1 MRVLFVDAEPNIL
14 DSIRRQLRKSFDVLT
29 ANSGIEALALLKDT
43 GPVAVVI
50 SDMRM
55 PGMNGAE
62 LLTRIRDQ
70 YPDTIRMILSGQAD
84 LESTIAA
91 INDGHIF
98 RFLTKPCD
106 EEALRRAVTAG
117 LEQYQ
122 LVTTRKELLEKTLQG
137 LVEMLTYILGITNPV
152 ARRRTGRV
160 RQYSA
165 AIASALKFT
174 MPWDLRLATLL
185 SQLGCIT
192 LPVELL
198 DKLYA
203 GTPLDDKEQHLYRRH
218 PEVAATL
225 IGRIPQLGSVAAMI
239 SRQQQSMDFSS
250 LPPEV
255 SDWPAESTAT
265 VILAVA
271 TALDDLMATGE
282 QPADALKRLEQSMPG
297 LPKAIISAVRAV
309 HMHSAYMDIRWVG
322 FDELR
327 PGMVLDEDIIADNG
341 ETLMFRGE
349 EITSPL
355 LTQLRET
362 TASAASSAG
371 EAVSVSHKLRVL
383 MPA

>member
-1 MRVLFVDAEPNIL
+1 MRVLFVDDEPNIL
-14 DSIRRQLRKSFDVLT
+14 DSIRRQMRKSFDVVT
-29 ANSGIEALALLKDT
+29 ANSGPEALALLKDT
-43 GPVAVVI
+43 GPVALVV

-62 LLTRIRDQ
+62 LLARIRDQ
-70 YPDTIRMILSGQAD
+70 YPDTVRMILSGQAD
-84 LESTIAA
+84 LESTISA
-91 INDGHIF
+91 INNGHIF
-98 RFLTKPCD
+98 RFLTKPCHED
-106 EEALRRAVTAG
+106 VLRAAVSAG
-117 LEQYQ
+117 LEQYE

-137 LVEMLTYILGITNPV
+137 LAEVLTDILGMTNPV

-203 GTPLDDKEQHLYRRH
+203 GTPLDDEERRLYRRH
-218 PEVAATL
+218 PDVAAAL
-225 IGRIPQLGSVAAMI
+225 IGRIPQLGPVAAMV
-239 SRQQQSMDFSS
+239 SRQQQVTDFSA
-250 LPPEV
+250 LPAAV
-255 SDWPAESTAT
+255 SDWPAENTAT

-271 TALDDLMATGE
+271 TALDELMATGE
-282 QPADALKRLEQSMPG
+282 QPADALKRLERSMPG
-297 LPKAIISAVRAV
+297 LPAAIIEAVRAV
-309 HMHSAYMDIRWVG
+309 HMHSAYMDICWVG

-355 LTQLRET
+355 LAQLRET
-362 TASAASSAG
+362 TAAASTSESAG
-371 EAVSVSHKLRVL
+371 VSQKLRVL

>member
-1 MRVLFVDAEPNIL
+1 MRVLFVDDEPNIL
-14 DSIRRQLRKSFDVLT
+14 DSIRRQLRKSHDILT
-29 ANSGIEALALLKDT
+29 ATSGVEALALLKDT
-43 GPVAVVI
+43 GPVALVV

-55 PGMNGAE
+55 PGMNGTE
-62 LLTRIRDQ
+62 LLTRIRAE
-70 YPDTIRMILSGQAD
+70 YPDTVRMILSGQAD

-91 INDGHIF
+91 INDGHVF
-98 RFLTKPCD
+98 RFLTKPCHED
-106 EEALRRAVTAG
+106 ALRRAVNAG
-117 LEQYQ
+117 LEQYE
-122 LVTTRKELLEKTLQG
+122 LITARKELLEKTLQG
-137 LVEMLTYILGITNPV
+137 LVEMLTDILGITNPV

-203 GTPLDDKEQHLYRRH
+203 GTPLDDEEQHLYRRH
-218 PEVAATL
+218 PAVAAAL
-225 IGRIPQLGSVAAMI
+225 IGRIPQLGPVAAMVA
-239 SRQQQSMDFSS
+239 RQQQPTDFAA
-250 LPPEV
+250 LPAEV
-255 SDWPAESTAT
+255 SAWPAEDTAT

-282 QPADALKRLEQSMPG
+282 QPADALKRMEQSMPG
-297 LPKAIISAVRAV
+297 LPKAIIEAVRTV

-362 TASAASSAG
+362 TAASSAG
-371 EAVSVSHKLRVL
+371 EPTSVSQKLRIL
-383 MPA
+383 IPA

>member
-1 MRVLFVDAEPNIL
+1 MRVLFVDDEPNIL
-14 DSIRRQLRKSFDVLT
+14 DSIRRQLRKSFDIVT
-29 ANSGIEALALLKDT
+29 ATSGAEALALLKDT
-43 GPVAVVI
+43 GPVALVV

-70 YPDTIRMILSGQAD
+70 YPDTVRMILSGQAD
-84 LESTIAA
+84 LDSTISA

-98 RFLTKPCD
+98 RFLTKPCNED
-106 EEALRRAVTAG
+106 ALRAAVRAG
-117 LEQYQ
+117 LDQHE
-122 LVTTRKELLEKTLQG
+122 LITTRKELLEKTLQG
-137 LVEMLTYILGITNPV
+137 LVEMLTDILGITNPV

-192 LPVELL
+192 LPVALL

-203 GTPLDDKEQHLYRRH
+203 GTPLDDEELRLYRRH

-225 IGRIPQLGSVAAMI
+225 IRRIPQLGPVAAMVA
-239 SRQQQSMDFSS
+239 RQQQVTDFTT
-250 LPPEV
+250 LPAEI
-255 SDWPAESTAT
+255 DQWPAESTAS

-297 LPKAIISAVRAV
+297 LPKAIVEAVRAV
-309 HMHSAYMDIRWVG
+309 HMHSAYMDICWVG
-322 FDELR
+322 LDELR
-327 PGMVLDEDIIADNG
+327 PGMVLDEDIVADNG
-341 ETLMFRGE
+341 DTLMFRGE
-349 EITSPL
+349 EITGPL

-362 TASAASSAG
+362 TVVPSAG
-371 EAVSVSHKLRVL
+371 EPVSVSQKLRVL

>member
-1 MRVLFVDAEPNIL
+1 MRVLFVDDEPNIL
-14 DSIRRQLRKSFDVLT
+14 DSIRRQLRKSFDVVT

-43 GPVAVVI
+43 GPVAVVV

-62 LLTRIRDQ
+62 LLARIRDQ
-70 YPDTIRMILSGQAD
+70 YPDTVRMILSGQAD

-98 RFLTKPCD
+98 RFLTKPCQED
-106 EEALRRAVTAG
+106 ALRRAVSG
-117 LEQYQ
+117 GIEQYE

-137 LVEMLTYILGITNPV
+137 LVEMLTDILGITNPV

-165 AIASALKFT
+165 AIASALKFS

-192 LPVELL
+192 LPVNLL

-203 GTPLDDKEQHLYRRH
+203 GTPLDSEEQRLYRRH
-218 PEVAATL
+218 PEVAAAL
-225 IGRIPQLGSVAAMI
+225 IGRIPQLGPVAAMVA
-239 SRQQQSMDFSS
+239 RQQQATDFTA
-250 LPPEV
+250 LPADIGE
-255 SDWPAESTAT
+255 WPAESTAT

-297 LPKAIISAVRAV
+297 LPKAIVDAVRAV
-309 HMHSAYMDIRWVG
+309 HMHSAYMDICWVG

-362 TASAASSAG
+362 TSVVSTG
-371 EAVSVSHKLRVL
+371 EATGVSQKLRVL

>member
-1 MRVLFVDAEPNIL
+1 
-14 DSIRRQLRKSFDVLT
+14 
-29 ANSGIEALALLKDT
+29 
-43 GPVAVVI
+43 
-50 SDMRM
+50 
-55 PGMNGAE
+55 
-62 LLTRIRDQ
+62 
-70 YPDTIRMILSGQAD
+70 
-84 LESTIAA
+84 
-91 INDGHIF
+91 
-98 RFLTKPCD
+98 
-106 EEALRRAVTAG
+106 
-117 LEQYQ
+117 
-122 LVTTRKELLEKTLQG
+122 
-137 LVEMLTYILGITNPV
+137 MLTDILGITNPV

-192 LPVELL
+192 LPVTLL

-203 GTPLDDKEQHLYRRH
+203 GTPLDDDEQRLYRRH
-218 PEVAATL
+218 PEVAAAL
-225 IGRIPQLGSVAAMI
+225 ISRIPQLGPVAAMVA
-239 SRQQQSMDFSS
+239 RQQQVTDFSS
-250 LPPEV
+250 LPAEV
-255 SDWPAESTAT
+255 SEWPAESVAS

-282 QPADALKRLEQSMPG
+282 QPADALKRLEKSIPG
-297 LPKAIISAVRAV
+297 LPGAIIEAVRAV
-309 HMHSAYMDIRWVG
+309 HMHSAYMDICWVG

-355 LTQLRET
+355 LTQLREAT
-362 TASAASSAG
+362 TAPSAG
-371 EAVSVSHKLRVL
+371 EPVSVSQKLRIL

>member
-1 MRVLFVDAEPNIL
+1 MRVLFVDDEPNIL
-14 DSIRRQLRKSFDVLT
+14 DSIRRQLRKTHDILT
-29 ANSGIEALALLKDT
+29 ATGGVEALALLKDT
-43 GPVAVVI
+43 GPVALVV

-62 LLTRIRDQ
+62 LLTRIHQ
-70 YPDTIRMILSGQAD
+70 EYPDTVRMILSGQAD
-84 LESTIAA
+84 LESTISA
-91 INDGHIF
+91 INNGHIF
-98 RFLTKPCD
+98 RFLTKPCHED
-106 EEALRRAVTAG
+106 ALRAAVSAG
-117 LEQYQ
+117 LEQYE
-122 LVTTRKELLEKTLQG
+122 LITTRKELLEKTLQG
-137 LVEMLTYILGITNPV
+137 LVEMLTDILGIANPV

-192 LPVELL
+192 LPTTLL

-203 GTPLDDKEQHLYRRH
+203 GTPLDDEEQRLYRRH

-225 IGRIPQLGSVAAMI
+225 IRRIPQLGPVAAMVA
-239 SRQQQSMDFSS
+239 RQQQITDFSA
-250 LPPEV
+250 LPADVGE
-255 SDWPAESTAT
+255 WPAESIAS

-271 TALDDLMATGE
+271 TALDDLMAAGE
-282 QPADALKRLEQSMPG
+282 QPADALKRMEQSMPG
-297 LPKAIISAVRAV
+297 LPKAIVAAVRAV
-309 HMHSAYMDIRWVG
+309 HMHSAYMDICWVS
-322 FDELR
+322 FAELR
-327 PGMVLDEDIIADNG
+327 PGMVLDEDIVADNG

-355 LTQLRET
+355 LTQLREA
-362 TASAASSAG
+362 TAAASAG
-371 EAVSVSHKLRVL
+371 EPVGVSQKLRVL

>member
-1 MRVLFVDAEPNIL
+1 MRVLFVDDEPNIL
-14 DSIRRQLRKSFDVLT
+14 DSIRRQLRKSFDIVT
-29 ANSGIEALALLKDT
+29 ATSGVEALALLKDT
-43 GPVAVVI
+43 GPVALVV

-70 YPDTIRMILSGQAD
+70 YPDTVRMILSGQAD
-84 LESTIAA
+84 LDSTISA

-98 RFLTKPCD
+98 RFLTKPCNED
-106 EEALRRAVTAG
+106 ALRAAVRAG
-117 LEQYQ
+117 LDQHE
-122 LVTTRKELLEKTLQG
+122 LITTRKELLEKTLQG
-137 LVEMLTYILGITNPV
+137 LVEMLTDILGITNPV

-192 LPVELL
+192 LPVALL

-203 GTPLDDKEQHLYRRH
+203 GTPLDDEELRLYRRH

-225 IGRIPQLGSVAAMI
+225 IRRIPQLGPVAAMVA
-239 SRQQQSMDFSS
+239 RQQQVTDFTT
-250 LPPEV
+250 LPAEI
-255 SDWPAESTAT
+255 DQWPAESTAS

-297 LPKAIISAVRAV
+297 LPKAIVEAVRAV
-309 HMHSAYMDIRWVG
+309 HMHSAYMDICWVG
-322 FDELR
+322 LDELR
-327 PGMVLDEDIIADNG
+327 PGMVLDEDIVADNG
-341 ETLMFRGE
+341 DTLMFRGE
-349 EITSPL
+349 EITGPL

-362 TASAASSAG
+362 TVVPSAG
-371 EAVSVSHKLRVL
+371 EPVSVSQKLRVL

>member
-1 MRVLFVDAEPNIL
+1 MRVLFVDDEPYVL
-14 DSIRRQLRKSFDVLT
+14 DSIRRQLRKSCDVLT
-29 ANSGIEALALLKDT
+29 ATSGAEALALLKDT
-43 GPVAVVI
+43 GPVALVV

-62 LLTRIRDQ
+62 LLTRIHAE
-70 YPDTIRMILSGQAD
+70 YPDTVRMILSGQAD
-84 LESTIAA
+84 LESTISA
-91 INDGHIF
+91 INDGNIF
-98 RFLTKPCD
+98 RFLTKPCQED
-106 EEALRRAVTAG
+106 VLRRAVAIG
-117 LEQYQ
+117 IEQYQ

-137 LVEMLTYILGITNPV
+137 LVEMLTDILGITNPV

-165 AIASALKFT
+165 AIAGALKFT

-192 LPVELL
+192 LPVALL

-203 GTPLDDKEQHLYRRH
+203 GSPLDDEEQRLYRRH
-218 PEVAATL
+218 PTVAATL
-225 IGRIPQLGSVAAMI
+225 IGRIPQLETVAAMV
-239 SRQQQSMDFSS
+239 SRQQLADFSALPANVS
-250 LPPEV
+250 EWPPE
-255 SDWPAESTAT
+255 DTAT

-271 TALDDLMATGE
+271 TALDELMASGE
-282 QPADALKRLEQSMPG
+282 QPADALRRLEKSMPG
-297 LPKAIISAVRAV
+297 LPKAIIEAVRAV
-309 HMHSAYMDIRWVG
+309 HMHSAYMDICWVG

-349 EITSPL
+349 EITGPL
-355 LTQLRET
+355 LRQLREA
-362 TASAASSAG
+362 TAAASAG
-371 EAVSVSHKLRVL
+371 EPVLVSQKLRIL

>member
-1 MRVLFVDAEPNIL
+1 MRVLFVDDEPNIL
-14 DSIRRQLRKSFDVLT
+14 DSIRRQLRKSFDVVT

-43 GPVAVVI
+43 GPVAVVV

-62 LLTRIRDQ
+62 LLARIRDQ
-70 YPDTIRMILSGQAD
+70 YPDTVRMILSGQAD

-98 RFLTKPCD
+98 RFLTKPCQED
-106 EEALRRAVTAG
+106 ALRRAVSSG
-117 LEQYQ
+117 IEQYE

-137 LVEMLTYILGITNPV
+137 LVEMLTDILGITNPV

-165 AIASALKFT
+165 AIASALKFS

-192 LPVELL
+192 LPVNLL

-203 GTPLDDKEQHLYRRH
+203 GTPLDSEEQRLYRRH
-218 PEVAATL
+218 PEVAAAL
-225 IGRIPQLGSVAAMI
+225 IGRIPQLGPVAAMVA
-239 SRQQQSMDFSS
+239 RQQQATDFTA
-250 LPPEV
+250 LPADIGE
-255 SDWPAESTAT
+255 WPAESTAT

-297 LPKAIISAVRAV
+297 LPTKRSSMQYVPYTCTAPTWISAG
-309 HMHSAYMDIRWVG
+309 S
-322 FDELR
+322 
-327 PGMVLDEDIIADNG
+327 
-341 ETLMFRGE
+341 
-349 EITSPL
+349 
-355 LTQLRET
+355 
-362 TASAASSAG
+362 
-371 EAVSVSHKLRVL
+371 VL
-383 MPA
+383 MNCGRAWCWMKTSSPTMARR

>member
-1 MRVLFVDAEPNIL
+1 MRVLFVDDEPNIL
-14 DSIRRQLRKSFDVLT
+14 DSIRRQLRKSFEILT
-29 ANSGIEALALLKDT
+29 ATSGIEALALLKDT
-43 GPVAVVI
+43 GPVAVVV

-62 LLTRIRDQ
+62 LLTKVRDQ

-91 INDGHIF
+91 INNGHIF
-98 RFLTKPCD
+98 RFLTKPCQ
-106 EEALRRAVTAG
+106 EEALRAAVTAG
-117 LEQYQ
+117 IEQYE

-137 LVEMLTYILGITNPV
+137 LVEMLTDILGITNPV
-152 ARRRTGRV
+152 ARRRMGRV

-165 AIASALKFT
+165 AIASAMKFT

-203 GTPLDDKEQHLYRRH
+203 GTPLDDKEQQLYRRH
-218 PEVAATL
+218 PEVAAAL
-225 IGRIPQLGSVAAMI
+225 IGRIPQLGPVAAMVA
-239 SRQQQSMDFSS
+239 RQQQSMDFSS

-255 SDWPAESTAT
+255 AEWPAESTAT

-297 LPKAIISAVRAV
+297 LPKAIIDAVRAV
-309 HMHSAYMDIRWVG
+309 HMHSAYMDILWVS

-355 LTQLRET
+355 LTQLRE
-362 TASAASSAG
+362 AIGASSTG
-371 EAVSVSHKLRVL
+371 EPVGISQKLRIL

>member
-1 MRVLFVDAEPNIL
+1 
-14 DSIRRQLRKSFDVLT
+14 
-29 ANSGIEALALLKDT
+29 
-43 GPVAVVI
+43 
-50 SDMRM
+50 MRM

-70 YPDTIRMILSGQAD
+70 YPDTVRMILSGQAD
-84 LESTIAA
+84 LDSTISA

-98 RFLTKPCD
+98 RFLTKPCNED
-106 EEALRRAVTAG
+106 ALRAAVSAG
-117 LEQYQ
+117 LEQHE
-122 LVTTRKELLEKTLQG
+122 LITTRKELLEKTLQG
-137 LVEMLTYILGITNPV
+137 LVEMLTDILGITNPV

-192 LPVELL
+192 LPATLL

-203 GTPLDDKEQHLYRRH
+203 GTPLDDEELRLYRRH
-218 PEVAATL
+218 PDVAATL
-225 IGRIPQLGSVAAMI
+225 IRRIPQLEPVAAMVA
-239 SRQQQSMDFSS
+239 RQQQVTDFTA
-250 LPPEV
+250 LPTEIGE
-255 SDWPAESTAT
+255 WPAESTAS

-282 QPADALKRLEQSMPG
+282 QPADALRRLEQSMPG
-297 LPKAIISAVRAV
+297 LPKAIVEAVRAV
-309 HMHSAYMDIRWVG
+309 HMHSAYMDICWVG

-327 PGMVLDEDIIADNG
+327 PGMVLDEDIVADNG
-341 ETLMFRGE
+341 DTLMFRGE
-349 EITSPL
+349 EITGPL

-362 TASAASSAG
+362 TAVPSAG
-371 EAVSVSHKLRVL
+371 EAVSISQKLRVL

>member
-1 MRVLFVDAEPNIL
+1 MRVLFVDDEPNVL
-14 DSIRRQLRKSFDVLT
+14 DSIRRQLRKSCEILT
-29 ANSGIEALALLKDT
+29 ATSGAEALALLKDT
-43 GPVAVVI
+43 GPVALVI

-55 PGMNGAE
+55 PGMSGAE
-62 LLTRIRDQ
+62 LLAKIRDL
-70 YPDTIRMILSGQAD
+70 YPDTVRMILSGQAD
-84 LESTIAA
+84 LDSTIAA

-98 RFLTKPCD
+98 RFLTKPSH
-106 EEALRRAVTAG
+106 EEALRRAVAAG
-117 LEQYQ
+117 LEQYE
-122 LVTTRKELLEKTLQG
+122 LITTRKELLEKTLQG
-137 LVEMLTYILGITNPV
+137 LVEMLTDILGITNPV

-192 LPVELL
+192 LPVTLL

-203 GTPLDDKEQHLYRRH
+203 GTPLDDDEQRLYRRH
-218 PEVAATL
+218 PEVAAAL
-225 IGRIPQLGSVAAMI
+225 ISRIPQLGPVAAMVA
-239 SRQQQSMDFSS
+239 RQQQVTDFSS
-250 LPPEV
+250 LPADV
-255 SDWPAESTAT
+255 SEWPAEHVAG

-282 QPADALKRLEQSMPG
+282 QPADALKRLEKSLPG
-297 LPKAIISAVRAV
+297 LPGAIVEAVRAV
-309 HMHSAYMDIRWVG
+309 HMHSAYMDICWVG

-355 LTQLRET
+355 LTQLREA
-362 TASAASSAG
+362 TAAPSAG
-371 EAVSVSHKLRVL
+371 EPVSVSQKLRIL